1 MSKKRFLQ
9 GTLILTCAG
18 LLTRFMGFF
27 YRIFLSHAIG
37 AQGLGVY
44 QLAMPLQGLVM
55 ALAAAGMQAAISR
68 FCASRMALGQQ
79 KEARDHFLL
88 GTGTT
93 VFFTAILSFVIYK
106 NSAFFASQLLKEP
119 RTLPLI
125 RILCFSFPLTA
136 LHSCVNSY
144 YYSQKQTAL
153 PSGIQLLEQAARIGG
168 SYVIYLVF
176 LSEGREITSVI
187 AAGGALFSEIIAS
200 LFSLIAVSADLRKH
214 HYCLEKISHP
224 AGILKNM
231 VKMAVPHS
239 MNRLLITLLHSM
251 EVVLIPQRLL
261 LSGLDRE
268 ESLAI
273 YGVFTGMALP
283 LILFPST
290 ITNSASL
297 MLMPS
302 VAELQALGYK
312 KRIDHVI
319 NRTCVCC
326 FLLGVGCSLC
336 FFLFGMPM
344 GILLFGSATAG
355 TYIKALAFFCPFFYM
370 NTALTSILN
379 GLGKPNTCLMHNVI
393 GASLRIGFVLF
404 AIPALG
410 IRGYFYGM
418 LLSELL
424 LSVLH
429 IGALTALKKHPL
441 P

>member
-37 AQGLGVY
+37 AQGIGVY

-55 ALAAAGMQAAISR
+55 ALAAVGMQAAISR
-68 FCASRMALGQQ
+68 LCASRMALGQQ
-79 KEARDHFLL
+79 KEARDYFLL
-88 GTGTT
+88 GTGTA
-93 VFFTAILSFVIYK
+93 VLFSVVLSFIIYK
-106 NSAFFASQLLKEP
+106 NSGFFASQILKEP
-119 RTLPLI
+119 RTQPLI
-125 RILCFSFPLTA
+125 RILSFSFPLTA
-136 LHSCVNSY
+136 LHSCINSY

-200 LFSLIAVSADLRKH
+200 IVSLIAVGADFRKH
-214 HYCLEKISHP
+214 HYSLKKISSP
-224 AGILKNM
+224 LGSLKSM
-231 VKMAVPHS
+231 VEMAVPHS
-239 MNRLLITLLHSM
+239 MNRLLLTLLHSM

-261 LSGLDRE
+261 LSGLGSE
-268 ESLAI
+268 EALAI

-312 KRIDHVI
+312 KRIDYVI
-319 NRTCVCC
+319 NRTCRCC
-326 FLLGVGCSLC
+326 FLLGAGCSLC
-336 FFLFGMPM
+336 FFFFGMPM
-344 GILLFGSATAG
+344 GILLFGSPTAG

-379 GLGKPNTCLMHNVI
+379 GLGKPNTCLIHSVI
-393 GASLRIGFVLF
+393 GVSLRIGFVLF

-429 IGALTALKKHPL
+429 LHALTAMKK
-441 P
+441 